1 MNVTNG
7 TSIALGHHDFAMQDT
22 SGNIHYD
29 RSPRND
35 SRVGTHQS
43 VHNIS
48 QVLLHPVKEEQ
59 GVMRELTLA
68 LDLYYTPGII
78 AIGELFTP
86 DSNECYESLEV
97 PFRTSFRP

>member
-29 RSPRND
+29 RVPRND
-35 SRVGTHQS
+35 SRVGTHHS

-48 QVLLHPVKEEQ
+48 QVLLHPLKEEH

-78 AIGELFTP
+78 AIGKFLIWEIQNSTELPYT
-86 DSNECYESLEV
+86 
-97 PFRTSFRP
+97 RTEIKV